1 MSIRA
6 LFISRSQRQKGLD
19 PMRFQSAAQGKTD
32 PWILIRATRAGLTEA
47 LGRGDK
53 FCKTARN
60 LPAPW
65 ANGTPAEE
73 WPIYHVE

>member
-6 LFISRSQRQKGLD
+6 LSSLDLKGKKALIRCD
-19 PMRFQSAAQGKTD
+19 FNLPLKEKRI